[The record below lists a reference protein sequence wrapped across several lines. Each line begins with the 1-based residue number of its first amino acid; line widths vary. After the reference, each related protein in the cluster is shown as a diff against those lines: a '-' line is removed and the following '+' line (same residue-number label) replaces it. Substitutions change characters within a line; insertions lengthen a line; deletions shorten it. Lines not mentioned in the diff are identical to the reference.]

1 MFRKV
6 VLPTAI
12 LLVVETPMSQL
23 VVTVRLIA
31 LLQVSWEGRVIERDE
46 DVLLRFLERMF
57 LLALDKFK
65 DRLLFCSKYILD
77 IEEDRELRDIETLLV
92 AFKVYL
98 VPPEAPS

>member
-1 MFRKV
+1 
-6 VLPTAI
+6 
-12 LLVVETPMSQL
+12 
-23 VVTVRLIA
+23 
-31 LLQVSWEGRVIERDE
+31 
-46 DVLLRFLERMF
+46 MF